1 MDQCFLRRRAAA
13 NYLQAKYGFGS
24 YATLCKGVVT
34 GDSPEYRK
42 AGKIVLYTKEALD
55 AWALS
60 KLSAPVGSTSEA
72 DSARR
77 QEATHDEC

>member
-13 NYLQAKYGFGS
+13 NYLQTKYGFGS
-24 YATLCKGVVT
+24 YPTLCKGVVT

-60 KLSAPVGSTSEA
+60 KLGAPVRSTSEA
-72 DSARR
+72 NSACRL
-77 QEATHDEC
+77 EAAREEG

>member
-13 NYLQAKYGFGS
+13 HYLQTKYGFGS
-24 YATLCKGVVT
+24 YPTLCKGVVT

-60 KLSAPVGSTSEA
+60 KLGAAVRSTSEA
-72 DSARR
+72 CSARPA
-77 QEATHDEC
+77 EATHQET